1 MISVLKIMLKTNID
15 GHIVY
20 EPYILTN
27 SSNTIDVNFDKLRIP
42 KNTILMSDLVP
53 LEPKYF
59 PEKRVDYLNSV
70 TQTDLFVKILSTKLN
85 DYKKKER
92 KEFKTTTEQAAKD
105 EVAHYNINNIIQ
117 SIFKRENPFFY
128 GKDRTLTV
136 MNHYWN
142 GGYNISVDKVA
153 NTDFRLYEVHV
164 VLELDLRAPD
174 KINADEFKKAT
185 CKTQREKIKRIWS
198 YLRNVEYVP
207 PKAKVVSLPKA
218 PALQTNNISV

>member
-1 MISVLKIMLKTNID
+1 MISVLKIMMKTNID

-20 EPYILTN
+20 EPYTLTN
-27 SSNTIDVNFDKLRIP
+27 SSNTIKTDSDKLRIP
-42 KNTILMSDLVP
+42 RNTLLMSDLVP
-53 LEPKYF
+53 LDPKYF
-59 PEKRVDYLNSV
+59 PEKTVDYLNSV

-92 KEFKTTTEQAAKD
+92 KEFKTTREQADKD
-105 EVAHYNINNIIQ
+105 EVAHYNIKNTIER
-117 SIFKRENPFFY
+117 IFKQQSPFFY

-142 GGYNISVDKVA
+142 DGYNITNEYVMNKNFMV
-153 NTDFRLYEVHV
+153 YEVHV

-174 KINADEFKKAT
+174 KISDEEFKKAT
-185 CKTQREKIKRIWS
+185 CETQREKIRRIWS